1 MCVAAF
7 DQMSRERLCDH
18 CERRLTDKAY
28 HVISEDA
35 AGGILLN
42 MIVCYPCNRKA
53 QELGLKTREF
63 NMDDVFLNFEDV
75 FLKRRGLN

>member
-7 DQMSRERLCDH
+7 DQMSKERLCDH
-18 CERRLTDKAY
+18 CERTLKSKAY

-42 MIVCYPCNRKA
+42 MIVCYQCNQKA

-63 NMDDVFLNFEDV
+63 NLEDVFLNFEDV
-75 FLKRRGLN
+75 FLKGGS

>member
-7 DQMSRERLCDH
+7 DQMSKERLCDH

-42 MIVCYPCNRKA
+42 MIVCYRCNRKA
-53 QELGLKTREF
+53 QELGLKTRKF

-75 FLKRRGLN
+75 FLKGGS